1 MKVKIQG
8 ITNVRIRVV
17 AQYTNDAIRLI
28 DGVAHSVHAQIT
40 KSESKYFYM
49 AIHNIENITVLLE
62 NKLG

>member
-1 MKVKIQG
+1 M
-8 ITNVRIRVV
+8 